1 MFAIKKCGGHPCV
14 MGAGFVWPEDV
25 ASSRVVVVEEGE
37 QVWLQAIVDVRPSSY
52 TLQPYSR
59 LLPDVRTGDDNPSR
73 DIAIHSI
80 TFASNFFL
88 A

>member
-52 TLQPYSR
+52 SFTAT
-59 LLPDVRTGDDNPSR
+59 LLPDVMTGDDNPSR

>member
-1 MFAIKKCGGHPCV
+1 MFAVKKCGGHPCV

-37 QVWLQAIVDVRPSSY
+37 QVWLQAIVDVRPCSY
-52 TLQPYSR
+52 SHTP
-59 LLPDVRTGDDNPSR
+59 PDVRTGDDNPSG

-80 TFASNFFL
+80 TFGSNFFL